1 MPLPGRGTTYFREL
15 EGPAGAPTLILLHGW
30 TATADLNWFMC
41 YEQLGQHFRVIALD
55 HRGHGRGI
63 RTNRS
68 FKLSDCADDAVA
80 LADQLGIEKFIPVG
94 YSMGGTVAQLV
105 WKRHAHRV
113 SGLVLAATS
122 GHFVSERKERVG
134 FTVMAGIGA
143 LSRIVPA
150 SIRES
155 ISHRLY
161 VSRKTMTWEPWA
173 AKEASGHEWRL
184 ILEAGA
190 ALGLYDSRKWL
201 PEVNVPTAIIITTA
215 DHVVATERQRE
226 LAELVPNIY
235 VQTIDADHDA
245 VYARAEEFVPML
257 VNACLNVVQRSSQQP
272 MSEESSK

>member
-1 MPLPGRGTTYFREL
+1 
-15 EGPAGAPTLILLHGW
+15 
-30 TATADLNWFMC
+30 
-41 YEQLGQHFRVIALD
+41 
-55 HRGHGRGI
+55 
-63 RTNRS
+63 
-68 FKLSDCADDAVA
+68 
-80 LADQLGIEKFIPVG
+80 
-94 YSMGGTVAQLV
+94 
-105 WKRHAHRV
+105 
-113 SGLVLAATS
+113 
-122 GHFVSERKERVG
+122 
-134 FTVMAGIGA
+134 
-143 LSRIVPA
+143 
-150 SIRES
+150 
-155 ISHRLY
+155 
-161 VSRKTMTWEPWA
+161 MTWEPWA

>member
-1 MPLPGRGTTYFREL
+1 M
-15 EGPAGAPTLILLHGW
+15 LLHGW

-63 RTNRS
+63 RTTRQ

-80 LADQLGIEKFIPVG
+80 LADQLGIDKFIPVG

-113 SGLVLAATS
+113 AGLVLAATS
-122 GHFVSERKERVG
+122 GHFVSHRKERVG
-134 FTVMAGIGA
+134 FTAMAGIGA

-150 SIRES
+150 SVRES

-184 ILEAGA
+184 LLEAGA
-190 ALGLYDSRKWL
+190 ALGLYDSRHWL
-201 PEVNVPTAIIITTA
+201 PQVDVPTSMIITTT

-226 LAELVPNIY
+226 LADLVPNIH

-245 VYARAEEFVPML
+245 VYARADEFVPML
-257 VNACLNVVQRSSQQP
+257 VNACLNVAQRSSRQSV
-272 MSEESSK
+272 SEESSK

>member
-1 MPLPGRGTTYFREL
+1 
-15 EGPAGAPTLILLHGW
+15 
-30 TATADLNWFMC
+30 
-41 YEQLGQHFRVIALD
+41 
-55 HRGHGRGI
+55 
-63 RTNRS
+63 
-68 FKLSDCADDAVA
+68 
-80 LADQLGIEKFIPVG
+80 
-94 YSMGGTVAQLV
+94 MGGTVAQLV

-113 SGLVLAATS
+113 AGLVLAATS

-150 SIRES
+150 SVRES

-184 ILEAGA
+184 LLEAGA
-190 ALGLYDSRKWL
+190 ALGLYDARHWL
-201 PEVNVPTAIIITTA
+201 PHVDVPTSMIITTQ

-226 LAELVPNIY
+226 LADLVPNIH

-245 VYARAEEFVPML
+245 VYAHAEKFVPML
-257 VNACLNVVQRSSQQP
+257 VNACLHVAQRFSQQNMP
-272 MSEESSK
+272 EESSK

>member
-201 PEVNVPTAIIITTA
+201 PEVNVPTAMIITTA

-226 LAELVPNIY
+226 LAELVPNIF

-245 VYARAEEFVPML
+245 VYARADEFVPML
-257 VNACLNVVQRSSQQP
+257 LNACLNVAQRFSQQP

>member
-1 MPLPGRGTTYFREL
+1 M
-15 EGPAGAPTLILLHGW
+15 LLHGW

-41 YEQLGQHFRVIALD
+41 YAQLGQHFRVIALD

-63 RTNRS
+63 RTNRH

-113 SGLVLAATS
+113 MGLVLAATS
-122 GHFVSERKERVG
+122 GHFVTVRKERIG

-150 SIRES
+150 SVRET

-173 AKEASGHEWRL
+173 AKEASGHDWRL

-201 PEVNVPTAIIITTA
+201 PEVNVPTSMIITTQ
-215 DHVVATERQRE
+215 DHVVATERQCE
-226 LAELVPNIY
+226 LAALLPHVH

-245 VYARAEEFVPML
+245 VFARADQFVPML
-257 VNACLNVVQRSSQQP
+257 VEACRNVAERSSNRHQ
-272 MSEESSK
+272 SRESTL